1 MTTEELKQTEVKEL
15 VSEAVKL
22 DKQQKRLKTELDAVK
37 AELQARGL
45 SVLEDRNTKY
55 VKYYSPEGSAAV
67 SDTQSLEVLNVDKL
81 RDFLSEGV
89 WKKIPK
95 LVHI

>member
-45 SVLEDRNTKY
+45 AVLEDRNTKY
-55 VKYYSPEGSAAV
+55 VK
-67 SDTQSLEVLNVDKL
+67 
-81 RDFLSEGV
+81 
-89 WKKIPK
+89 
-95 LVHI
+95 